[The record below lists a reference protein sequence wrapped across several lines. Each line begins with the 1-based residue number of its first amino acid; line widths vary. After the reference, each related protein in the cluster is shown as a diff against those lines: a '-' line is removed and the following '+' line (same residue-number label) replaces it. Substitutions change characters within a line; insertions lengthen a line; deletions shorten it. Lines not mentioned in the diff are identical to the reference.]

1 MDFTVFD
8 TKKIDEYS
16 NRAKEQ
22 WGKSL
27 EYKEFEEK
35 ASKWT
40 DEEQVKMWN
49 DFMQLFAEFGQMVSM
64 DPTDERVQLQ
74 VKKLQD
80 YISKHFYHCTN
91 EILSSLGKMYSGGG
105 EFTENIDNVGGIGTA
120 EFTNKA
126 IEIYCMQ

>member
-1 MDFTVFD
+1 MN
-8 TKKIDEYS
+8 E
-16 NRAKEQ
+16 
-22 WGKSL
+22 
-27 EYKEFEEK
+27 
-35 ASKWT
+35 
-40 DEEQVKMWN
+40 
-49 DFMQLFAEFGQMVSM
+49 FMQLFAEFGQMVSM
-64 DPTDERVQLQ
+64 DPAAEKVQLQ

-126 IEIYCMQ
+126 IEIYCH